1 MLKISILSYDNLKY
15 NDFFKIYLF
24 YQIKTN
30 FMDIQK
36 NRNFGKYQSVGGWLY
51 LLCFSL
57 IIGGPLRTL
66 YNLLTSFNEV
76 SPLFEQFPGLE
87 ILVYVDS
94 FLSVTLM
101 IFSVRAGNALWT
113 FKPKAVKTAKNYFL
127 IFLVYS
133 VVAAFLPF
141 VVGLPS
147 EFMEAMIPEVMKSS
161 IQALVF
167 FGIWYSYLHVSKRVR
182 ETYIE

>member
-1 MLKISILSYDNLKY
+1 
-15 NDFFKIYLF
+15 
-24 YQIKTN
+24 
-30 FMDIQK
+30 MDIQK

-66 YNLLTSFNEV
+66 NNLLTSFNEV

-101 IFSVRAGNALWT
+101 IFSVRAGNALWNV
-113 FKPKAVKTAKNYFL
+113 KPNAVKTAKKYFL
-127 IFLVYS
+127 LFLAYS
-133 VVAAFLPF
+133 AFSSILPF
-141 VVGLPS
+141 IVGLPS
-147 EFMEAMIPEVMKSS
+147 EFMDAMIPEVMKGLV
-161 IQALVF
+161 QALIF
-167 FGIWYSYLHVSKRVR
+167 FGIWYSYLVVSKRVKG
-182 ETYIE
+182 TYVE